1 MQTKIE
7 MFKKHLEKMHAFNHA
22 MGVMY
27 YDFET
32 VMPKNAAEGF
42 AKTVGVMSEE
52 MYKMQTD
59 EAFKALV
66 KELLAHPELL
76 EMPASEP
83 VEYSIKK

>member
-42 AKTVGVMSEE
+42 AKTVTV
-52 MYKMQTD
+52 
-59 EAFKALV
+59 F
-66 KELLAHPELL
+66 
-76 EMPASEP
+76 
-83 VEYSIKK
+83 